1 MEGSET
7 YSLAYVLITLLIRFV
22 GVFLV
27 LVIVM
32 GAMMIMGYV
41 TPRIIEA
48 LERRKKAAQDTVLDE
63 ILQHA
68 VDTQEEDFSLAGEV
82 GPAESTAAVE
92 AEVEAAPEQELA
104 AVIGLA
110 LEMAMGTGAQPVKD
124 AAQGL
129 ASSWVVQ
136 GRARQ
141 LR

>member
-1 MEGSET
+1 
-7 YSLAYVLITLLIRFV
+7 
-22 GVFLV
+22 
-27 LVIVM
+27 
-32 GAMMIMGYV
+32 
-41 TPRIIEA
+41 
-48 LERRKKAAQDTVLDE
+48 
-63 ILQHA
+63 
-68 VDTQEEDFSLAGEV
+68 V

>member
-7 YSLAYVLITLLIRFV
+7 FSLAYVLITLLIRFV
-22 GVFLV
+22 GVFVV
-27 LVIVM
+27 LAIIM
-32 GAMMIMGYV
+32 SAMMIMGYV
-41 TPRIIEA
+41 TPRVIEA
-48 LERRKKAAQDTVLDE
+48 MERRKNAAKDTVLDE

-68 VDTQEEDFSLAGEV
+68 VDTQEEDLSLAGEV
-82 GPAESTAAVE
+82 GPAGPAAEVAAV
-92 AEVEAAPEQELA
+92 AVLDQELA

-110 LEMAMGTGAQPVKD
+110 LEMALGTSAQPVKE
-124 AAQGL
+124 AVQGL